1 MGGPP
6 NVAAMMTNQIE
17 VSAVLVTLE
26 GLNANVKKPGV
37 AMYISVNSQTK
48 VWKME
53 QFVVRNGFKAETIA
67 DLKGAKLMS
76 APGPANLN
84 TAKAIL
90 AKNGLKDGDY
100 TIDQLDMGQHVNA
113 MTAGTFDGGYTL
125 EPNASMMIKAGVARS
140 LEAGVISKYILGDE
154 KANAYAAG
162 CAMTSDFIAKRP
174 DVAKRFAAAW
184 GKAIDFINK
193 NPDEA
198 RKYLAK
204 NTFTPDNVV
213 DMVSMLGYVMAG
225 DMTPQA
231 GRRFAEIGR
240 LRQFDRGRSRKARRH
255 QSPAEILGARGTV
268 AGAQIAAK
276 VDAAARAPDASLRTA
291 PHVTIR
297 GLSKRFADATIYDN
311 FDFDIPRGK
320 LISVFGPNGCGK
332 STLINMIAGLFPV
345 DAGEILFD
353 GQPISQIRFGYV
365 FQNYR
370 EALFPWLRAF
380 DNVAY
385 PLKLMGIARPREHG
399 AGRDVSSPT
408 STSRSTSISIPIRCP
423 ADSSSWSRS
432 CGR

>member
-1 MGGPP
+1 MKLLNLTICAVTALTLSVAGADPARAQDKGWAGGFSVSSSLPYFVALAGGFFQEKNIEPDMAKLMGGPP

-37 AMYISVNSQTK
+37 AMYIALNSQTK

-67 DLKGAKLMS
+67 DLKGAKLMT

-90 AKNGLKDGDY
+90 AKNGLKDGDF

-154 KANAYAAG
+154 AADAYAAG
-162 CAMTSDFIAKRP
+162 CAMTSDFIGKRP

-193 NPDEA
+193 NPEEA

-225 DMTPQA
+225 DMSPKQ
-231 GRRFAEIGR
+231 IGD
-240 LRQFDRGRSRKARRH
+240 LQKLADFGNSIGVVPEK
-255 QSPAEILGARGTV
+255 L
-268 AGAQIAAK
+268 
-276 VDAAARAPDASLRTA
+276 
-291 PHVTIR
+291 
-297 GLSKRFADATIYDN
+297 DATKVLQK
-311 FDFDIPRGK
+311 F
-320 LISVFGPNGCGK
+320 
-332 STLINMIAGLFPV
+332 
-345 DAGEILFD
+345 
-353 GQPISQIRFGYV
+353 
-365 FQNYR
+365 
-370 EALFPWLRAF
+370 
-380 DNVAY
+380 
-385 PLKLMGIARPREHG
+385 
-399 AGRDVSSPT
+399 
-408 STSRSTSISIPIRCP
+408 
-423 ADSSSWSRS
+423 
-432 CGR
+432 

>member
-1 MGGPP
+1 MNALIRLMACAIAMMGIAASGQALAQDKVSIGVFPVSSSLPYFVALEKGFFKEQNIEPEMTKLMGGPP

-37 AMYISVNSQTK
+37 AMYIAVNSQTK

-84 TAKAIL
+84 TAKAVL
-90 AKNGLKDGDY
+90 AKNGLKEGDY

-113 MTAGTFDGGYTL
+113 LTAGTFDGGYTL

-154 KANAYAAG
+154 TADAYAAG
-162 CAMTSDFIAKRP
+162 CAMTSDFIQKRP

-184 GKAIDFINK
+184 GKAIDYINK
-193 NPDEA
+193 NPDDA

-225 DMTPQA
+225 DMTAKQISDLQKLA
-231 GRRFAEIGR
+231 DFGNSIGVVPEK
-240 LRQFDRGRSRKARRH
+240 LDV
-255 QSPAEILGARGTV
+255 T
-268 AGAQIAAK
+268 K
-276 VDAAARAPDASLRTA
+276 VLQ
-291 PHVTIR
+291 
-297 GLSKRFADATIYDN
+297 KF
-311 FDFDIPRGK
+311 
-320 LISVFGPNGCGK
+320 
-332 STLINMIAGLFPV
+332 
-345 DAGEILFD
+345 
-353 GQPISQIRFGYV
+353 
-365 FQNYR
+365 
-370 EALFPWLRAF
+370 
-380 DNVAY
+380 
-385 PLKLMGIARPREHG
+385 
-399 AGRDVSSPT
+399 
-408 STSRSTSISIPIRCP
+408 
-423 ADSSSWSRS
+423 
-432 CGR
+432 